1 MNSKREWFFIK
12 SWRVN
17 KTKTISGKLSA
28 FLGAVRARDP
38 VGLLESLGKY

>member
-17 KTKTISGKLSA
+17 KTKTFSGKLSA
-28 FLGAVRARDP
+28 FLGAVRDP